1 MIEVPMIS
9 DESYILSICD
19 RVLQRNLSFNT
30 STSRDS
36 SVDEFSVEKNY
47 LAQNQNSDIDKS
59 QLLSVKKYNTN
70 SGVFQEIHNKKVSIL
85 SGCISTYDPQYTN
98 DINQD
103 PMMNIDDME
112 TQNIYESVYQQEV
125 HQQHQKY

>member
-1 MIEVPMIS
+1 M
-9 DESYILSICD
+9 
-19 RVLQRNLSFNT
+19 
-30 STSRDS
+30 
-36 SVDEFSVEKNY
+36 EKNY